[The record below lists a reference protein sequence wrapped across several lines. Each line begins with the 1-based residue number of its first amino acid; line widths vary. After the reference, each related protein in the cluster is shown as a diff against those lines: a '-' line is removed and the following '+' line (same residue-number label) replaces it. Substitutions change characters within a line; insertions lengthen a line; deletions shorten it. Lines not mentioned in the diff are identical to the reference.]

1 MADKYITE
9 TTTKLKPD
17 GSTYREWCM
26 KTRAMINQQKLGKY
40 LKKVRME
47 DGQYPSGYNEEDDLC
62 ALAHIQQSI
71 HADHLKFVKDTA
83 TTYET
88 WESLKA
94 IYESVS
100 EVNLVTLQLQMSKL
114 EWGER
119 NGLDSFAD
127 QFNESMSKIAVAG
140 DSTPDKAHLTRFLR
154 TGTAYDS
161 MVSMLAEL
169 KLDDERQRLH
179 DPNLAKRASQMD
191 EALTVSP
198 NDYRYCGK
206 TGHYQAECQS

>member
-1 MADKYITE
+1 VMSPMADKYITE

-140 DSTPDKAHLTRFLR
+140 DSTPDKAHLTRFLCLLPPCFAKKLCISHEKDVPER
-154 TGTAYDS
+154 HTTPWFPCWPNSNWTTSDKDS
-161 MVSMLAEL
+161 MIQTWPSA
-169 KLDDERQRLH
+169 R
-179 DPNLAKRASQMD
+179 AKWMK
-191 EALTVSP
+191 P
-198 NDYRYCGK
+198 
-206 TGHYQAECQS
+206 